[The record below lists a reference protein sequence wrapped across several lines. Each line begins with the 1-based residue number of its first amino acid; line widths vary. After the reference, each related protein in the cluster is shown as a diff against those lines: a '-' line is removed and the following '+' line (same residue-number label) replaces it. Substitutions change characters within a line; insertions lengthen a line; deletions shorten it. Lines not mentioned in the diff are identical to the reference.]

1 MVFEGVA
8 TVDLIKVN
16 EVHCRDCY
24 KCLRSCPVKAIRME
38 RAPFSQQLRA
48 RVDESRCVLDGRCIA
63 ECPQKAKTVRPAYP
77 NVRNL
82 IAVNDDVWVSLAPS
96 FVAAFANLR
105 PGQVLAGL
113 RKLGFAGIRETA
125 VGAEWVAAAHYKV
138 AEKARGPVITSS
150 CPAIVNLIEM
160 YIPEML
166 PNLAPIVSPMIA
178 HARLLKQE
186 APGRKVVFIG
196 PCLAKY
202 DEITR
207 PGLTQAVDHVISF
220 VELENWWDEAGI
232 DPSQLEDECFN
243 GPAPLEAVLF
253 PLDGG
258 LLKTAG
264 FTPDMLSSKALT
276 VSGIDN
282 CREFLANLANP
293 ANKANPANPAN
304 NSEYDEPVPMLVD
317 MMACPGGCING
328 PLMPTNS
335 GDAFARRMRVL
346 KYREERPNYQ
356 ETPADSTPENSPG
369 INKENTLADV
379 VRSEHADYQFLQREY
394 ENRQIIYPEP
404 SEEQIREVLAMTS
417 KYAPEDELNC
427 GACGYDSCKE
437 KAKAVLQGMAD
448 PEMCIP
454 YMRTK
459 AESMANLVFFGT
471 PNGVFVVGPDEHILD
486 MNSAAERIFGV
497 SRNHLVGTPAS
508 QLIIDSKDLR
518 KVFDDKEEIVRLEKE
533 LPKLGLTVLVTVVSA
548 KKEDVALVI
557 VEDIT
562 GQRQREKDLQLV
574 RGVTLERAQE
584 VIDKQMAVAQ
594 KIAGLLGETT
604 AETKV
609 ILTKLMRVMKE
620 EGNADGAVSGDRH
633 GPTK

>member
-1 MVFEGVA
+1 M
-8 TVDLIKVN
+8 DLIRVN
-16 EVHCRDCY
+16 EAHCRDCY

-63 ECPQKAKTVRPAYP
+63 ECPQRAKGVRPSYP
-77 NVRNL
+77 NVRSL
-82 IAVNDDVWVSLAPS
+82 IAGNDDVWVSLAPS
-96 FVAAFANLR
+96 FVAAFPNLR

-113 RKLGFAGIRETA
+113 YKLGFAGIRETA
-125 VGAEWVAAAHYKV
+125 VAAEWVAAAHHKI
-138 AEKARGPVITSS
+138 AEKAQKPVITSS

-160 YIPEML
+160 YIPGML

-178 HARLLKQE
+178 HARLLKKE

-207 PGLTQAVDHVISF
+207 PGLTQDVDHVISF
-220 VELENWWDEAGI
+220 VELENWWAEAGI
-232 DPSQLEDECFN
+232 DPSQLEDEYID

-258 LLKTAG
+258 LIKTAG
-264 FTPDMLSSKALT
+264 IIPDMLSNRTLT
-276 VSGIDN
+276 ISGLDN
-282 CREFLANLANP
+282 CQDFLANLAD
-293 ANKANPANPAN
+293 
-304 NSEYDEPVPMLVD
+304 SEPVPMLVE

-328 PLMPTNS
+328 PLMPAGS
-335 GDAFARRMRVL
+335 GDAFARRMRIL
-346 KYREERPNYQ
+346 KYREERPIYK
-356 ETPADSTPENSPG
+356 ETGLENEENSAVKG
-369 INKENTLADV
+369 HNLAAK
-379 VRSEHADYQFLQREY
+379 VREEHADYDFLQRGY
-394 ENRQIIYPEP
+394 ENRQVIYPEP
-404 SEEQIREVLAMTS
+404 SEAQIQEVLAMTG
-417 KYAPEDELNC
+417 KYTPEDELNC

-437 KAKAVLQGMAD
+437 KANAVLQGMAD

-454 YMRTK
+454 YMRMK

-471 PNGVFVVGPDEHILD
+471 PNGVLVVGSDERILD
-486 MNSAAERIFGV
+486 MNSSAERIFGV
-497 SRNHLVGTPAS
+497 SRNHALGTLAS
-508 QLIIDSKDLR
+508 QLIIDSSVLR
-518 KVFDDKEEIVRLEKE
+518 KVFDDKEEIVRLEKV

-548 KKEDVALVI
+548 KKESVALVI

-562 GQRQREKDLQLV
+562 DQRQREKELQLV

-633 GPTK
+633 RPTEQGR

>member
-1 MVFEGVA
+1 M
-8 TVDLIKVN
+8 DLIRVN
-16 EVHCRDCY
+16 EAHCRDCY

-38 RAPFSQQLRA
+38 RAPFSQQFRA
-48 RVDESRCVLDGRCIA
+48 RVEESRCVLDGRCIA
-63 ECPQKAKTVRPAYP
+63 ECPQKAKTVHPAYP
-77 NVRNL
+77 NVRKL
-82 IAVNDDVWVSLAPS
+82 ITENDNVWVSLAPS
-96 FVAAFANLR
+96 YVAAFANLR

-113 RKLGFAGIRETA
+113 RKLGFAGVRETA
-125 VGAEWVAAAHYKV
+125 VGAEWVAAAHYKL
-138 AEKARGPVITSS
+138 AKEAQKPVITSS
-150 CPAIVNLIEM
+150 CPAVVNLIEM

-166 PNLAPIVSPMIA
+166 SNLAHIVSPMIA
-178 HARLLKQE
+178 HARLLKKE
-186 APGRKVVFIG
+186 SPDRKVVFIG

-207 PGLTQAVDHVISF
+207 PGLTQDVDHVISF
-220 VELENWWDEAGI
+220 VELENWWAEAGI
-232 DPSQLEDECFN
+232 DPSQLEDECFD
-243 GPAPLEAVLF
+243 GPAPQEAVLF

-258 LLKTAG
+258 LIKTAG
-264 FTPDMLSSKALT
+264 ITPDMLSNRTLT
-276 VSGIDN
+276 VSGLDN
-282 CREFLANLANP
+282 CREFLVNLA
-293 ANKANPANPAN
+293 K
-304 NSEYDEPVPMLVD
+304 NSAPVPMLVE

-328 PLMPTNS
+328 PLMPADS
-335 GDAFARRMRVL
+335 GDAFARRMRIL
-346 KYREERPNYQ
+346 KYREERPKYR
-356 ETPADSTPENSPG
+356 ETCAGGGLATGAGVGASAGAGAGAGAENKANSLT
-369 INKENTLADV
+369 EA
-379 VRSEHADYQFLQREY
+379 VRAEQADYEFLQREY

-404 SEEQIREVLAMTS
+404 SEEQIKEVLAKTS

-427 GACGYDSCKE
+427 GACGYNSCKE

-471 PNGVFVVGPDEHILD
+471 PNGVLVVDSDEKILD
-486 MNSAAERIFGV
+486 LNSAAERIFGV
-497 SRNHLVGTPAS
+497 SRNHLVGTPVS
-508 QLIIDSKDLR
+508 ELIIDSNDLR
-518 KVFDDKEEIVRLEKE
+518 KVFDDNEEIVRLEKE
-533 LPKLGLTVLVTVVSA
+533 LPELGLTALITAVSA
-548 KKEDVALVI
+548 KKENVALLI

-574 RGVTLERAQE
+574 REVTLERAQE

-633 GPTK
+633 RSAE

>member
-1 MVFEGVA
+1 M
-8 TVDLIKVN
+8 DLIRVN
-16 EVHCRDCY
+16 EAHCRDCY

-63 ECPQKAKTVRPAYP
+63 ECPQKAKSVRPAYP
-77 NVRNL
+77 SVRSL

-96 FVAAFANLR
+96 FVAAFAHLR

-125 VGAEWVAAAHYKV
+125 VAAEWVAAAHRKI
-138 AEKARGPVITSS
+138 AEKSQGPVMTSS

-178 HARLLKQE
+178 HARMLKKE
-186 APGRKVVFIG
+186 APCRKVVFIG

-207 PGLTQAVDHVISF
+207 PGLTQDVDQVISF
-220 VELENWWDEAGI
+220 VELETWWAEEGI
-232 DPSQLEDECFN
+232 DPSQLEDEYFD

-258 LLKTAG
+258 LIKTAG
-264 FTPDMLSSKALT
+264 LTPDMLSNRTLT
-276 VSGIDN
+276 VSGLDN
-282 CREFLANLANP
+282 CQDFLTNLA
-293 ANKANPANPAN
+293 A
-304 NSEYDEPVPMLVD
+304 SEPVPMLVE

-328 PLMPTNS
+328 PLMPADS
-335 GDAFARRMRVL
+335 DDAFARRMRIL
-346 KYREERPNYQ
+346 KYREERPNYR
-356 ETPADSTPENSPG
+356 ENCPCPAMENS
-369 INKENTLADV
+369 LADDA
-379 VRSEHADYQFLQREY
+379 RAEHADYEFLQRTY
-394 ENRQIIYPEP
+394 ENRQIISVEP
-404 SEEQIREVLAMTS
+404 TEEQIKEVLAMTG

-427 GACGYDSCKE
+427 GACGYNSCKE
-437 KAKAVLQGMAD
+437 KAIAVLQGMAD

-459 AESMANLVFFGT
+459 AESMSNLVFFGT
-471 PNGVFVVGPDEHILD
+471 PNGVLVVGSDERILD
-486 MNSAAERIFGV
+486 MNSSAERIFGT
-497 SRNHLVGTPAS
+497 SRNHLVGTLAS
-508 QLIIDSKDLR
+508 QWIIDSSDLR
-518 KVFDDKEEIVRLEKE
+518 RVFEDNEEIVRLEKE
-533 LPKLGLTVLVTVVSA
+533 LPELGLIVLVTVVSA
-548 KKEDVALVI
+548 KKENVALVI

-562 GQRQREKDLQLV
+562 SQRQRETELQLV

-620 EGNADGAVSGDRH
+620 EGNTDGAVSGDWRR
-633 GPTK
+633 PTE